1 MEDKYI
7 MTEIRKTVNTN
18 REYKDRLFRLRFG
31 SDEYK
36 EDMLCLYNAVNR
48 TSYTNP
54 ADITITT
61 IDDVIYIKMKNDV
74 SLIIDGNISLWEHQS
89 LSPVSKFTNNTLSFT
104 TFVSIRSPLMTSY
117 NFTSSNPDS

>member
-1 MEDKYI
+1 

-18 REYKDRLFRLRFG
+18 REYKDRLRFG

-54 ADITITT
+54 ADITIYT
-61 IDDVIYIKMKNDV
+61 I
-74 SLIIDGNISLWEHQS
+74 
-89 LSPVSKFTNNTLSFT
+89 
-104 TFVSIRSPLMTSY
+104 
-117 NFTSSNPDS
+117 

>member
-1 MEDKYI
+1 MEDEYI

-18 REYKDRLFRLRFG
+18 REYKDKLFRLRFG

-54 ADITITT
+54 EDITITT

-89 LSPVSKFTNNTLSFT
+89 TIKG
-104 TFVSIRSPLMTSY
+104 IC
-117 NFTSSNPDS
+117 